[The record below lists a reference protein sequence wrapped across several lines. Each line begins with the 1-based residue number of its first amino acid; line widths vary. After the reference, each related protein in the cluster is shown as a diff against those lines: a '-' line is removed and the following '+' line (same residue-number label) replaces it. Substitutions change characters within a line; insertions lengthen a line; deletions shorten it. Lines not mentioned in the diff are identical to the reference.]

1 MDRKITNTE
10 ESNYYHN
17 IVNDLIHSYIKEWN
31 IKPTKLKEFFSKNEL
46 SFLKQNKLDDVIG
59 INKVVSNVLEDIVAM
74 ELDGLLKFD
83 DFSLNESLLSIGKSN
98 NTHEDILGD
107 FYNTSLGHIN
117 PINDDIHLY
126 EIDDFGQKIK
136 SIIFSKEEINKIKN
150 VLRDKYLEEV
160 KKNTLS
166 VGNLGNLKTLKFNI
180 KVEKI
185 IDIDKYNKLFD
196 DEINEH
202 NILRIINTILDNKNT
217 FEEEGISFNK
227 IEYKKL
233 YKNFHIWE
241 IV

>member
-1 MDRKITNTE
+1 M
-10 ESNYYHN
+10 
-17 IVNDLIHSYIKEWN
+17 
-31 IKPTKLKEFFSKNEL
+31 
-46 SFLKQNKLDDVIG
+46 
-59 INKVVSNVLEDIVAM
+59 
-74 ELDGLLKFD
+74 
-83 DFSLNESLLSIGKSN
+83 
-98 NTHEDILGD
+98 
-107 FYNTSLGHIN
+107 
-117 PINDDIHLY
+117 
-126 EIDDFGQKIK
+126 
-136 SIIFSKEEINKIKN
+136 
-150 VLRDKYLEEV
+150 
-160 KKNTLS
+160 
-166 VGNLGNLKTLKFNI
+166 GNLKTLKFNI